1 MPSSNVTSITEFVV
15 LGFPGLQPA
24 YNGPVSALMFFVY
37 LAIVAGNSFILIL
50 VSKERCLQK
59 PSYLIYCNL
68 AISDI
73 AFATTTLPKM
83 IARYWAEAKTVSFT
97 ACFLQMF
104 LVHFLGSVNSVLL
117 MIMALDRYVAIC
129 NPLRYHVL
137 IKNSTILALCGLAWL
152 VCLFFMALLVYQAV
166 SLSYCSSNV
175 IVQCYCDHIG
185 ITRLACENVKEV
197 QLTAFIVAMTILLCP
212 LAFIVFSYIVIIIS
226 VFKIAD
232 SEGRYKTFSTCSPQL
247 FIIGLYYIPR
257 CFVYIANNIKLTIST
272 DFRIL
277 MIILYSLIPPMVN
290 PLIYCFRTKEIK
302 DTLVRRWKIRKVGRV
317 AGHS

>member
-1 MPSSNVTSITEFVV
+1 MPSSNITSITEFVV
-15 LGFPGLQPA
+15 LGFPGLQPG
-24 YNGPVSALMFFVY
+24 YNGPVSALMFFVF
-37 LAIVAGNSFILIL
+37 LAIIAGNSFILIL

-83 IARYWAEAKTVSFT
+83 IARYWAEAKT
-97 ACFLQMF
+97 
-104 LVHFLGSVNSVLL
+104 
-117 MIMALDRYVAIC
+117 
-129 NPLRYHVL
+129 
-137 IKNSTILALCGLAWL
+137 NSTILALCGLAWL
-152 VCLFFMALLVYQAV
+152 ICLFLMALLVYQAV
-166 SLSYCSSNV
+166 SLPYCSSNV

-212 LAFIVFSYIVIIIS
+212 LAFIIFSYISIIIS

-247 FIIGLYYIPR
+247 FIIGLYYLPR
-257 CFVYIANNIKLTIST
+257 CFVYIANNINLTIST

-277 MIILYSLIPPMVN
+277 MIMLYSLFPPMVN

-302 DTLVRRWKIRKVGRV
+302 DTLVRRWKIRKTCRWQF
-317 AGHS
+317 S